1 MRLILFTLLIAGVA
15 LLSHGSSGA
24 RASEPFWWSLCK
36 PGHPPAPPVKESGG
50 IQTPIDAFIQA
61 KLEEKGLRHAPPADR
76 LTLIRRAYF
85 DLVGLPPP
93 PERVENFVKDPN
105 PKAFAKLIDELL
117 ASKQYGERWGR
128 HWLDVARYA
137 DTGGYETD
145 IYFKNAWRYRDYVVK
160 SFNED
165 TPYNRF
171 VQEQLAGDEFW
182 PDNLDLDG
190 SFQVPPDKQ
199 RHLEARIAT
208 GLFALGPQ
216 VHESNMEAK
225 KASYERLTDW
235 VDTTGSAFLGLTI
248 GCARCHDHKFDP
260 LTQLDYYGLQ
270 AVFAG
275 SKEVEI
281 PVVTAMEIADH
292 KQHYP
297 KLLAADE
304 ARRACRLFEKSL
316 AGRSPTPEEL
326 KKRQQLRDALAATVL
341 DLPEQ
346 ATSSPNDAWDGLM
359 EIPTA
364 TVLGHE
370 RPELVPEV
378 YRLRR
383 GDLRRAKEKMKPA
396 LPAVLARQTSQEP
409 SLPGPF
415 GSRKALALWL
425 TRPDNP
431 LTARVIVNRIWAGHF
446 GRGIVSTANDFG
458 RMGALPTHP
467 ELLDWLATEF
477 VARGWS
483 IKEMHRLIML
493 SSTYQQS
500 SRFFTLEHGRID
512 PENKYLW
519 RMNRRRLEAES
530 LWDAVH
536 AVAGTL
542 NLKMGGR
549 PVMPPLASEELTN
562 KAEWVVNADPREH
575 TRRGLYILVRRNFRF
590 PMFDIFDA
598 PVNAV
603 SCAGRDVS
611 TVAPQALWLMNN
623 RTAFGQSERLAARLA
638 RESGKEPSA
647 WVERAWRLAL
657 GRAPTKQESIEAQRL
672 IDTLERDGSKT
683 MLLKDAPVELATLP
697 PARAAALTK
706 FCLALFNLNEFIYID

>member
-1 MRLILFTLLIAGVA
+1 MRLFLCLLLNVGTALF
-15 LLSHGSSGA
+15 GA
-24 RASEPFWWSLCK
+24 PACRASEPIWWSFRK
-36 PGHPPAPPVKESGG
+36 PEYPSKPAVKESGWL
-50 IQTPIDAFIQA
+50 QSPIDAFILA
-61 KLEEKGLRHAPPADR
+61 KLEEKRLPHAPSADR
-76 LTLIRRAYF
+76 RTLIRRAYF
-85 DLVGLPPP
+85 DLIGLPPP
-93 PERVENFVKDPN
+93 PERVEKFVKDSN
-105 PKAFAKLIDELL
+105 PKSFAVLIDELL

-145 IYFKNAWRYRDYVVK
+145 FYFKNAWRYRDYVVK
-160 SFNED
+160 SFND
-165 TPYNRF
+165 DKPYDRF
-171 VQEQLAGDEFW
+171 VQEQLAADELW

-190 SFQVPPDKQ
+190 SFQVPAEKL
-199 RHLEARIAT
+199 RHLEARIGT

-216 VHESNMEAK
+216 VHESNMEAR
-225 KASYERLTDW
+225 KAAYERLTDW

-281 PVVTAMEIADH
+281 PVITAMEIADH

-297 KLLAADE
+297 RLLAADE

-326 KKRQQLRDALAATVL
+326 KKRQQLREALAAAIM

-370 RPELVPEV
+370 SPELTPEV
-378 YRLRR
+378 HRLRR
-383 GDLRRAKEKMKPA
+383 GDLRRPKEEMKPA
-396 LPAVLARQTSQEP
+396 LPVALARQTEQDTA
-409 SLPGPF
+409 LPGPV
-415 GSRKALALWL
+415 GSRRALALWL

-431 LTARVIVNRIWAGHF
+431 LTARVMVNRIWAWHF
-446 GRGIVSTANDFG
+446 GRGIVATANDFG
-458 RMGALPTHP
+458 KMGALPTHP

-477 VARGWS
+477 VSRGWS

-493 SSTYQQS
+493 SSVYQQS
-500 SRFFTLEHGRID
+500 SQYFTPEHALID
-512 PENKYLW
+512 PDNKYLW
-519 RMNRRRLEAES
+519 RMSRRRLEAES

-536 AVAGTL
+536 TVAGTL
-542 NLKMGGR
+542 NPKMGGR
-549 PVMPPLASEELTN
+549 PVMPPLAPEELTN
-562 KAEWVVNADPREH
+562 KAEWIVNADPREH

-611 TVAPQALWLMNN
+611 IVAPQALWLMNN
-623 RTAFGQSERLAARLA
+623 RTAFGQSQNLAARLV
-638 RESGKEPSA
+638 REKGKETPA
-647 WVERAWRLAL
+647 LVERAWELAL
-657 GRAPTKQESIEAQRL
+657 SRCPTKEEMTEAQRL
-672 IDTLERDGSKT
+672 INALEQDGDKL
-683 MLLKDAPVELATLP
+683 MPLKDAPAELASLP

-706 FCLALFNLNEFIYID
+706 FCLALLNLNEFIYID

>member
-1 MRLILFTLLIAGVA
+1 MRLFLVLIFTVGVA
-15 LLSHGSSGA
+15 LFRGPVSL
-24 RASEPFWWSLCK
+24 ASEPVWWSLRK
-36 PGHPPAPPVKESGG
+36 PERSSTPAVKESGWV
-50 IQTPIDAFIQA
+50 QNPIDAFILA
-61 KLEEKGLRHAPPADR
+61 KLGEKGLAHAPGADR
-76 LTLIRRAYF
+76 GALIRRAYF
-85 DLVGLPPP
+85 DLIGLPPP
-93 PERVENFVKDPN
+93 PERVETFVKDPN
-105 PKAFAKLIDELL
+105 PKSFALLIDELL

-145 IYFKNAWRYRDYVVK
+145 FYFKNAWRYRDYVVK
-160 SFNED
+160 SFND
-165 TPYNRF
+165 DKPYDRF
-171 VQEQLAGDEFW
+171 VQEQLAGDELW

-190 SFQVPPDKQ
+190 SFQVPPEKQ
-199 RHLEARIAT
+199 RHLEARLGT

-225 KASYERLTDW
+225 KADDEPLTDW

-275 SKEVEI
+275 SREMEI
-281 PVVTAMEIADH
+281 PVITAMEIADH

-297 KLLAADE
+297 KLLAVDE

-316 AGRSPTPEEL
+316 AGRAPNSAEQ
-326 KKRQQLRDALAATVL
+326 KKRQQLREALGAAVL
-341 DLPEQ
+341 ELPEQ

-370 RPELVPEV
+370 APELVPEV
-378 YRLRR
+378 HRLRR
-383 GDLRRAKEKMKPA
+383 GDLRRSKEKMKPA
-396 LPAVLARQTSQEP
+396 LPAVLARQTGQDIA
-409 SLPGPF
+409 LPGPV
-415 GSRKALALWL
+415 GSRKAVALWL
-425 TRPDNP
+425 TRPNNP
-431 LTARVIVNRIWAGHF
+431 LTARVMVNRIWAWHF
-446 GRGIVSTANDFG
+446 GRGIVATANDFG
-458 RMGALPTHP
+458 KMGTLPTHP

-477 VARGWS
+477 MSRGWS

-493 SSTYQQS
+493 SSVYQQS
-500 SRFFTLEHGRID
+500 SQYFTQEHSRID
-512 PENKYLW
+512 PDNKYLW

-542 NLKMGGR
+542 NAKMGGR
-549 PVMPPLASEELTN
+549 PVMPPLAPEELTN
-562 KAEWVVNADPREH
+562 KAEWIVNADPREH

-623 RTAFGQSERLAARLA
+623 RTAFGQSQNLAARLV
-638 RESGKEPSA
+638 RENGKEIPA
-647 WVERAWRLAL
+647 LVERAWHLAL
-657 GRAPTKQESIEAQRL
+657 ARGPTKEEMTEAQRL
-672 IDTLERDGSKT
+672 IDALERDADQSI
-683 MLLKDAPVELATLP
+683 LSKDAPAELAALP

-706 FCLALFNLNEFIYID
+706 FCLALLNLNEFTYID

>member
-1 MRLILFTLLIAGVA
+1 MRCVLHLSVA
-15 LLSHGSSGA
+15 LFLLGPAACAARGA
-24 RASEPFWWSLCK
+24 EPVWWSFRK
-36 PGHPPAPPVKESGG
+36 PERSIVPATKDPGRPEN
-50 IQTPIDAFIQA
+50 PIDAFILA
-61 KLEEKGLRHAPPADR
+61 KLEEKGLPHAPLADR
-76 LTLIRRAYF
+76 RTLIRRAYF
-85 DLVGLPPP
+85 DLIGLPPAP
-93 PERVENFVKDPN
+93 DRVERFVNDSS
-105 PKAFAKLIDELL
+105 PKAFANMIDELL
-117 ASKQYGERWGR
+117 TSRQYGERWGR

-160 SFNED
+160 SFND
-165 TPYNRF
+165 DKPYNRF
-171 VQEQLAGDEFW
+171 VQEQVAGDEIW

-190 SFQVPPDKQ
+190 SFQVPPEKL
-199 RHLEARIAT
+199 RHLEARVGT
-208 GLFALGPQ
+208 GLYALGPQ

-225 KASYERLTDW
+225 KAAYDRLTDC
-235 VDTTGSAFLGLTI
+235 VDTTGSAFLGITI

-260 LTQLDYYGLQ
+260 FTQLDYYGLQ

-281 PVVTAMEIADH
+281 PVITAMEIADH

-297 KLLAADE
+297 RLLAVDE
-304 ARRACRLFEKSL
+304 ARRALRLFEKSV
-316 AGRSPTPEEL
+316 AGRKLTAAEE
-326 KKRQQLRDALAATVL
+326 KTRQQWRQAVADAVL
-341 DLPEQ
+341 GLPEQ
-346 ATSSPNDAWDGLM
+346 ATSAPNDAWDGLM

-370 RPELVPEV
+370 MPELVLPV

-383 GDLRRAKEKMKPA
+383 GDIQRPKEKMQPA
-396 LPAVLARQTSQEP
+396 LPVVLARQTGHETR
-409 SLPGPF
+409 LPGPF

-425 TRPDNP
+425 TQPDCP
-431 LTARVIVNRIWAGHF
+431 LTARVMVNRIWAWHF

-458 RMGALPTHP
+458 KMGALPTHP

-477 VARGWS
+477 VARNWS

-493 SSTYQQS
+493 SNTYQQS
-500 SRFFTLEHGRID
+500 SRYFTSEHARLD
-512 PENKYLW
+512 PDNKYLW

-542 NLKMGGR
+542 NSKMGGR
-549 PVMPPLASEELTN
+549 PVMPPLAPEELTN
-562 KAEWVVNADPREH
+562 KAEWVVSADPQEH
-575 TRRGLYILVRRNFRF
+575 SRRGLYILVRRNFRF
-590 PMFDIFDA
+590 PLFDIFDA

-623 RTAFGQSERLAARLA
+623 RTAFGQSQHLAARLV
-638 RESGKEPSA
+638 REAGKQPEG

-657 GRAPTKQESIEAQRL
+657 ARAPTKEESVEARRL
-672 IDTLERDGSKT
+672 IENLERSKGRPS
-683 MLLKDAPVELATLP
+683 KEAPPELASLP
-697 PARAAALTK
+697 PARATALTE
-706 FCLALFNLNEFIYID
+706 FCLGLFNLNEFTYID

>member
-1 MRLILFTLLIAGVA
+1 MPPFLPTLSAAAVILG
-15 LLSHGSSGA
+15 LSSSLA
-24 RASEPFWWSLCK
+24 RASEPVWWSFRK
-36 PGHPPAPPVKESGG
+36 PERPIVPTTKDPGWLRN
-50 IQTPIDAFIQA
+50 PIDAFILA
-61 KLEEKGLRHAPPADR
+61 KLQENGLSHAPPADR
-76 LTLIRRAYF
+76 RTLIRRVYF

-93 PERVENFVKDPN
+93 PEKVEAFVKDPS
-105 PKAFAKLIDELL
+105 PKAYANLIEDLL

-160 SFNED
+160 SFND
-165 TPYNRF
+165 DKPYDHF
-171 VQEQLAGDEFW
+171 VQEQLAADELW
-182 PDNLDLDG
+182 PDNIDLDG
-190 SFQVPPDKQ
+190 SFQVPPEKQ
-199 RHLEARIAT
+199 KHLEARIGT
-208 GLFALGPQ
+208 GLFALGTQ
-216 VHESNMEAK
+216 IHESNMEAK
-225 KASYERLTDW
+225 KAVYERLTDC
-235 VDTTGSAFLGLTI
+235 VDTAGSAFLGLTI

-297 KLLAADE
+297 RILAADE
-304 ARRACRLFEKSL
+304 ARRACRLFEKSVS
-316 AGRSPTPEEL
+316 GRKLTPEEER
-326 KKRQQLRDALAATVL
+326 KRQQLRDALAQAVL
-341 DLPEQ
+341 NLPEQ
-346 ATSSPNDAWDGLM
+346 ATSTPNDAWDGLM

-364 TVLGHE
+364 TVLGQE
-370 RPELVPEV
+370 QAELIPAV

-383 GDLRRAKEKMKPA
+383 GDLRRPKEKMQPA
-396 LPAVLARQTSQEP
+396 LPAVLAHQTDQNQT
-409 SLPGPF
+409 LPGPF
-415 GSRKALALWL
+415 GSRKGLALWL
-425 TRPDNP
+425 TRSDNP
-431 LTARVIVNRIWAGHF
+431 LTARVMVNRLWAWHF
-446 GRGIVSTANDFG
+446 GRGIVATANDFG
-458 RMGALPTHP
+458 KMGTPPTHP

-477 VARGWS
+477 VARSWS
-483 IKEMHRLIML
+483 IKEMHRIIML
-493 SSTYQQS
+493 SNTYQQS
-500 SRFFTLEHGRID
+500 SSFFTSEQGRID
-512 PENKYLW
+512 PDNKFLW

-542 NLKMGGR
+542 TLKMGGR
-549 PVMPPLASEELTN
+549 PVMPPLAPEELTN
-562 KAEWVVNADPREH
+562 KAEWVVNADPKEH

-623 RTAFGQSERLAARLA
+623 RAAFDQSQHLAARLV
-638 RESGKEPSA
+638 REAGNTPES
-647 WVERAWRLAL
+647 WIDRAWRLAMA
-657 GRAPTKQESIEAQRL
+657 RAPAQEELAEAQKL
-672 IDTLERDGSKT
+672 IDSLEKDETKALS
-683 MLLKDAPVELATLP
+683 LKEAPPELAKLP

-706 FCLALFNLNEFIYID
+706 FCLALFNLNEFIYVD

>member
-1 MRLILFTLLIAGVA
+1 MQLRLRLMAASVAMLAIASPVV
-15 LLSHGSSGA
+15 
-24 RASEPFWWSLCK
+24 RASEPLWWSFRK
-36 PGHPPAPPVKESGG
+36 PGHPSPPVVKESGWT
-50 IQTPIDAFIQA
+50 QNPIDAFVLA
-61 KLEEKGLRHAPPADR
+61 KLEEKGLPHAPLADR
-76 LTLIRRAYF
+76 RTLIRRVYF
-85 DLVGLPPP
+85 DLVGLPPLP
-93 PERVENFVKDPN
+93 DKVERFLKDPD
-105 PKAFAKLIDELL
+105 PKAYAHLIDELL
-117 ASKQYGERWGR
+117 SSKQYGERWGR

-160 SFNED
+160 SFND
-165 TPYNRF
+165 DKPYDRF
-171 VQEQLAGDEFW
+171 VQEQLAADELW

-190 SFQVPPDKQ
+190 GFQVPPEKQ
-199 RHLEARIAT
+199 RHLEARIGT
-208 GLFALGPQ
+208 GLFALGTQ
-216 VHESNMEAK
+216 IHESNMEPR
-225 KASYERLTDW
+225 KATYERLTDW

-275 SKEVEI
+275 SKEMDI

-297 KLLAADE
+297 RVLAVDE
-304 ARRACRLFEKSL
+304 ARRACRVFEKSV
-316 AGRSPTPEEL
+316 AGRTLTSVEQQ
-326 KKRQQLRDALAATVL
+326 KRQQLREALAAAVL
-341 DLPEQ
+341 ALPEQ
-346 ATSSPNDAWDGLM
+346 ATSAPNDAWDGLM

-370 RPELVPEV
+370 QTELIPDV

-383 GDLRRAKEKMKPA
+383 GDLRRPKEKMKPA
-396 LPAVLARQTSQEP
+396 LPVILAQQTGQGP
-409 SLPGPF
+409 TLPGPF

-431 LTARVIVNRIWAGHF
+431 LTARVMVNRIWTWHF
-446 GRGIVSTANDFG
+446 GSGLVATANDFG
-458 RMGALPTHP
+458 KMGALPTHP

-477 VARGWS
+477 TTRGWS

-500 SRFFTLEHGRID
+500 SLYLMPEHGRID
-512 PENKYLW
+512 PDNKYFW

-542 NLKMGGR
+542 NPKMGGR
-549 PVMPPLASEELTN
+549 PVMPPLAPEELTN
-562 KAEWVVNADPREH
+562 KAEWVVNGDPLEH

-623 RTAFGQSERLAARLA
+623 RTAFDQSQHLAARLV
-638 RESGKEPSA
+638 REAGKENTA
-647 WVERAWRLAL
+647 WVDRGWRLAL
-657 GRAPTKQESIEAQRL
+657 GRAPTKEEVDEALRL
-672 IDTLERDGSKT
+672 IDSLEKNAETAPS
-683 MLLKDAPVELATLP
+683 LKDAPAELTSLT

-706 FCLALFNLNEFIYID
+706 FYLALFNLNEFIYID

>member
-1 MRLILFTLLIAGVA
+1 MRFLNLMAAGIAFLGIA
-15 LLSHGSSGA
+15 SPGLW
-24 RASEPFWWSLCK
+24 ASEPLWWSFRK
-36 PGHPPAPPVKESGG
+36 PEHPSAPATKENGWVQNS
-50 IQTPIDAFIQA
+50 IDAFILA
-61 KLEEKGLRHAPPADR
+61 KLEEKSLPHAPLADR
-76 LTLIRRAYF
+76 RTLIRRAYF
-85 DLVGLPPP
+85 DLIGLPPP
-93 PERVENFVKDPN
+93 PERVERFVKDSS
-105 PKAFAKLIDELL
+105 PKAYTNLIEELL
-117 ASKQYGERWGR
+117 ASKQFGERWAR

-160 SFNED
+160 SFND
-165 TPYNRF
+165 DKPYDRF
-171 VQEQLAGDEFW
+171 VQEQLAADELW

-190 SFQVPPDKQ
+190 SFQVPPEKQ

-208 GLFALGPQ
+208 GLFALGTQ
-216 VHESNMEAK
+216 IHESNMEPK

-235 VDTTGSAFLGLTI
+235 IDTTGSAFLGLTI

-275 SKEVEI
+275 SKEMEI

-297 KLLAADE
+297 RILAVDE
-304 ARRACRLFEKSL
+304 ARRACRVFEKSV
-316 AGRSPTPEEL
+316 AGRPLTSAEQQ
-326 KKRQQLRDALAATVL
+326 KRQRLREALATAVL

-346 ATSSPNDAWDGLM
+346 ATSAPNDVWDGLM

-370 RPELVPEV
+370 QPELVPEV

-383 GDLRRAKEKMKPA
+383 GDLRRPKEKMKPA
-396 LPAVLARQTSQEP
+396 LPTVLAQQTGQP
-409 SLPGPF
+409 ADLGGPF

-431 LTARVIVNRIWAGHF
+431 LTARVMVNRIWAWHF
-446 GRGIVSTANDFG
+446 GRGIVATANDFG
-458 RMGALPTHP
+458 KMGALPTHP
-467 ELLDWLATEF
+467 ELLDSLATEF

-500 SRFFTLEHGRID
+500 SQYFAPEQGRID
-512 PENKYLW
+512 PDNKYLW

-549 PVMPPLASEELTN
+549 PVMPPLAPEELTN
-562 KAEWVVNADPREH
+562 KAEWVVSADPQEH

-623 RTAFGQSERLAARLA
+623 RTAFGQAQNLAARLV
-638 RESGKEPSA
+638 REGGKETPG
-647 WVERAWRLAL
+647 WVDRAWRLAL
-657 GRAPTKQESIEAQRL
+657 GRAPTKEETAEAQRL
-672 IDTLERDGSKT
+672 IDSLEKNADPT
-683 MLLKDAPVELATLP
+683 APLKDVPAELASLP

>member
-1 MRLILFTLLIAGVA
+1 MRLVLFTLLIAGVA

-24 RASEPFWWSLCK
+24 RASEPFWWSFCK
-36 PGHPPAPPVKESGG
+36 PGHPPAPTVKESGW
-50 IQTPIDAFIQA
+50 IQNPIDAFIQA
-61 KLEEKGLRHAPPADR
+61 KLEEKGLRHAPMADR
-76 LTLIRRAYF
+76 LRLIRRAYF

-93 PERVENFVKDPN
+93 PERVESFVKDPS

-117 ASKQYGERWGR
+117 ASQQYGERWSR

-160 SFNED
+160 SFND
-165 TPYNRF
+165 DKPYNRF
-171 VQEQLAGDEFW
+171 VQEQLAGDELW

-190 SFQVPPDKQ
+190 SFQVPADKQ

-270 AVFAG
+270 AAFAG

-326 KKRQQLRDALAATVL
+326 KKRQQLREALAAAVL

-346 ATSSPNDAWDGLM
+346 ATSSPNDAWEGLM
-359 EIPTA
+359 EVPTA

-370 RPELVPEV
+370 RPELVREV

-383 GDLRRAKEKMKPA
+383 GDLRRPKEKMMPA
-396 LPAVLARQTSQEP
+396 LPAVLARQTNQEP
-409 SLPGPF
+409 NLPGPF
-415 GSRKALALWL
+415 GGRKALSLWL

-431 LTARVIVNRIWAGHF
+431 LTARVIVNRIWAWHF
-446 GRGIVSTANDFG
+446 GRGIVSTPNDFG
-458 RMGALPTHP
+458 KMGALPTHP

-477 VARGWS
+477 VTRGWS

-500 SRFFTLEHGRID
+500 SRFFTPEHSRID

-549 PVMPPLASEELTN
+549 PIMPPLAAEELTN
-562 KAEWVVNADPREH
+562 KAEWVVNADPKEH

-611 TVAPQALWLMNN
+611 TVAPQGLWLMNN
-623 RTAFGQSERLAARLA
+623 RTAFGQSERLAARLV

-657 GRAPTKQESIEAQRL
+657 GRAPTKQESAEAERL
-672 IDTLERDGSKT
+672 IDTLERDEAKA
-683 MLLKDAPVELATLP
+683 MPLKDAPAELATLP